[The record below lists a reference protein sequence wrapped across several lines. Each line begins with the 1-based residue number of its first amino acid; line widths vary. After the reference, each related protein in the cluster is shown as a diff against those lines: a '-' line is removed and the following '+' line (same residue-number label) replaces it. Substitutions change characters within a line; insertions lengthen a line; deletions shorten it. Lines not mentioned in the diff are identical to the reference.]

1 MVRTPFRLVQE
12 DRFAPL
18 AAIHDVEN
26 RTVIL
31 DSQLAGRD
39 ARMTHPASYINI
51 KNCAVSPHLRV
62 HFEST
67 LGRDGNQGHETPR
80 PRLR

>member
-39 ARMTHPASYINI
+39 ARMTHPASCINI
-51 KNCAVSPHLRV
+51 K
-62 HFEST
+62 ST
-67 LGRDGNQGHETPR
+67 PLYFIILDNVILDNGGLKFRMGPI
-80 PRLR
+80 